1 MKRGAPRVGA
11 PMDGTGRAF
20 AASRVGL
27 CSRPMAHRI
36 LGLAILLTGCGQ
48 VAYDQGQQQAECNET
63 AGGEEGTPDELS
75 ELMAELMAPRICE
88 QVTGSFIGL
97 PGEESHEGPEAGRDA
112 AVGRWWIRRCE
123 ARVEDDRLRVSIGG
137 PGWTWLDR
145 ESTGFRVR
153 QYLRFDGEA
162 TFSASFHVG
171 YDARTRIASIWL
183 HPSPGVT
190 AHVEPTGLVQAEAT
204 GVFSSLL
211 GGILD
216 MTGSS
221 ANDRAQLQ
229 AAEEGSQRLQERL
242 AAGFT
247 VTYQLD
253 TAQMDFMLGELP
265 RGQTPLRPWEMG
277 PDGGAWLVNE
287 RSAVWPGGMDVV
299 GPIASE
305 QGEVSLD
312 VELEEG
318 DGAEVRRVCEDTLH
332 RWLDAAWNGQRQGP
346 PQGDRIAELR
356 STGSPRSV
364 RLDTADCRSVL
375 VVTPLSGSSLPA
387 QLRYRVTPV
396 VEAES
401 GAATAQ
407 AGGQGPRPGATSST
421 VVPSGTRGGAVR
433 VEVRS
438 VTVAAE
444 NASGG
449 SWDVIG
455 GDPDPYVVV
464 VSIAR
469 DGRELARSPVVDDN
483 REARF
488 GLWLPGALRPDD
500 FPIRFVVYD
509 EDTVNDE
516 VIGTA
521 DLEASQIP
529 ERATDM
535 TLDLRAPGARSG
547 QTGVIRIRLQPER

>member
-1 MKRGAPRVGA
+1 M
-11 PMDGTGRAF
+11 
-20 AASRVGL
+20 
-27 CSRPMAHRI
+27 HRI
-36 LGLAILLTGCGQ
+36 ICLTILLAGCGP
-48 VAYDQGQQQAECNET
+48 VSYGEPQQAQCDET

-75 ELMAELMAPRICE
+75 ELMANLIAPRICE

-97 PGEESHEGPEAGRDA
+97 PGEESHEGPAAGQDA

-162 TFSASFHVG
+162 TFAASFHLG

-183 HPSPGVT
+183 HPAPGVT

-204 GVFSSLL
+204 GLFSSLL

-221 ANDRAQLQ
+221 ASDRAQQQ

-242 AAGFT
+242 ATGFT

-253 TAQMDFMLGELP
+253 TEQMDFMLGELP
-265 RGQTPLRPWEMG
+265 RGQTPLRPWEMSPG
-277 PDGGAWLVNE
+277 QGAWLVNE

-299 GPIASE
+299 GPIASDAA
-305 QGEVSLD
+305 GVNLD

-332 RWLDAAWNGQRQGP
+332 AWLDAAWNGQRQGP
-346 PQGDRIAELR
+346 PQGERVAELR
-356 STGSPRSV
+356 STHAPRSV
-364 RLDTADCRSVL
+364 RLDSADCRSVL
-375 VVTPLSGSSLPA
+375 VVTPISGSSLPA

-396 VEAES
+396 AEEEG
-401 GAATAQ
+401 GAAVAQ
-407 AGGQGPRPGATSST
+407 GGPQPGATSST
-421 VVPSGTRGGAVR
+421 VVPSGTRGRAIR

-438 VTVAAE
+438 VSVAAE

-488 GLWLPGALRPDD
+488 GLWLPGALREED

-529 ERATDM
+529 ERGTDM